1 MAKAGE
7 ERSQDIDGT
16 DLKNR
21 LETTL
26 SEYGKSAE
34 AFAYGLKRSSTGYDL
49 MLVKQI
55 YLLDTAAVIR
65 STSEIFDYQDISSEA
80 TIFGSDAWAY
90 LNNSDLQAFQ
100 QQLDNRFVLSKD
112 WSHFLRCR
120 LEAAAK
126 AANRIEA
133 LFSKELQ
140 DTENSELSALRF
152 LLDVVLEL
160 PIGAWENATCFA
172 MNGNCRD
179 CGYGR
184 DHGICSIPGSNYWIL
199 NNSCELML
207 KDIRKNLTR
216 NRRTSR
222 AENLKQEQKAHFS
235 SDKDEQASSQTEIDI
250 FGEYDL
256 VEVCD

>member
-1 MAKAGE
+1 MAGAGE

-16 DLKNR
+16 DLKNS
-21 LETTL
+21 LEAAL

-34 AFAYGLKRSSTGYDL
+34 AFAYGLKRSSTEYDL

-55 YLLDTAAVIR
+55 YLLDSAAIIK
-65 STSEIFDYQDISSEA
+65 SISEIFDYQDFSSEA
-80 TIFGSDAWAY
+80 SIFGSAAWAH

-100 QQLDNRFVLSKD
+100 QGLDNRFVLSKD

-126 AANRIEA
+126 EANRAEA

-140 DTENSELSALRF
+140 STENPELSALRF

-179 CGYGR
+179 CRYGR

-199 NNSCELML
+199 NNSRESML
-207 KDIRKNLTR
+207 KDIRKNMTK

-235 SDKDEQASSQTEIDI
+235 SDKDEQVSSQTETDI
-250 FGEYDL
+250 CGEYDL